1 MLARTVRDLWH
12 KALATTSLRCRKERY
27 RWSIWTK
34 AWKEYKLAPANVPA
48 MPWPRAWNPC
58 SSMRTILQRLTSW
71 SIIHKMV
78 AAMTSSLVQTTSP
91 MTPAS
96 HPNRATHRPCVSPH
110 GIALPCCSR
119 AAPLASTTCRMS
131 CRRSSICLF
140 QWTTFSQVGIC
151 LFLFHGGGFF
161 WFVTQFANHVTNM
174 WVLMPARKGDFL
186 RERSKDDERFMKDSL
201 LMFLNRA
208 RLPFRR
214 TGVLKLPKFPLRWQQ
229 SHFAEVRREGG
240 HVRPHSP

>member
-1 MLARTVRDLWH
+1 MLNHIIGMHVSVLNDVNRRNIMASFQSSFLHENMLARTVRDLWH

-58 SSMRTILQRLTSW
+58 SSMRTILQRPTSW

-119 AAPLASTTCRMS
+119 AAPLASITCRMS

-140 QWTTFSQVGIC
+140 QWTTFSQVRIC
-151 LFLFHGGGFF
+151 LFLFNGEDVWREVFGGFF
-161 WFVTQFANHVTNM
+161 WSD
-174 WVLMPARKGDFL
+174 VLIRHPDL
-186 RERSKDDERFMKDSL
+186 RIM
-201 LMFLNRA
+201 
-208 RLPFRR
+208 RR
-214 TGVLKLPKFPLRWQQ
+214 TCEYWWLRAKG
-229 SHFAEVRREGG
+229 SY
-240 HVRPHSP
+240 

>member
-140 QWTTFSQVGIC
+140 QWTTFSQVGSIC
-151 LFLFHGGGFF
+151 LFLFNGGGFF
-161 WFVTQFANHVTNM
+161 LKWWFDSWPNLRIM
-174 WVLMPARKGDFL
+174 WRTCEYWWLHAKGT
-186 RERSKDDERFMKDSL
+186 S
-201 LMFLNRA
+201 
-208 RLPFRR
+208 
-214 TGVLKLPKFPLRWQQ
+214 
-229 SHFAEVRREGG
+229 
-240 HVRPHSP
+240 